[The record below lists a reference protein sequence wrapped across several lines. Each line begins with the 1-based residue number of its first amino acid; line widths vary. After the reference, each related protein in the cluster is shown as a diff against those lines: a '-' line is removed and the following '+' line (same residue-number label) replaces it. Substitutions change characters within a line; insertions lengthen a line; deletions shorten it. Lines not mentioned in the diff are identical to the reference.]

1 MKNLN
6 LNIVNNDILNI
17 DSFVHASV
25 LIPIFYDKNGVA
37 QFIFQERAA
46 HIRQGRE
53 VCFPGGVIDR
63 QDENS
68 KSAAIRETVEELGVE
83 SDKIRVTG
91 KLGKL
96 FAPMTVLIET
106 YIGIIDIND
115 VSELNYSRDEVAKVF
130 SIPVDLLAGMKPEKY
145 TVISRVHPTYRD
157 ENNNVVVLFP
167 AKSLGLPE
175 RYWRSW
181 GGRKHEV
188 TLYNTDHGKI
198 WGLTAQLVCYYFKK
212 CYKKNG

>member
-6 LNIVNNDILNI
+6 LKIDNDSILNL

-25 LIPIFYDKNGVA
+25 LIPVFYDKNGAA

-53 VCFPGGVIDR
+53 VCFPGGVVDE
-63 QDENS
+63 QDKNT
-68 KSAAIRETVEELGVE
+68 KATAIRETVEELGVQP
-83 SDKIRVTG
+83 DKIRITG

-106 YIGIIDIND
+106 YLGIIDID
-115 VSELNYSRDEVAKVF
+115 DIDELDYSRDEVAKVF
-130 SIPVDLLAGMKPEKY
+130 SIPVDLLASMKPEKY

-167 AKSLGLPE
+167 AKNLGLPE

-181 GGRKHEV
+181 GGREHEIL
-188 TLYNTDHGKI
+188 LYNTDHGKI
-198 WGLTAQLVCYYFKK
+198 WGLTAQLVCRYLEN
-212 CYKKNG
+212 CYRK